1 MAKPKQYPVCLSDEE
16 RARLVTFTTSGVASA
31 RELRRARILVLA
43 AEHWRDTD
51 VANAVGC
58 CPATVERVR
67 RRCVDEGVEAAL
79 VDRTRPGAS
88 PILDREQQA
97 ILLAL
102 TCTDGP
108 RGRGTWTMQL
118 LADQLVVLGVVDR
131 ISDETV
137 RRTLKKKRPQAMAKA
152 SVVHRGIDSRVR
164 RADGSNPRPVCPST
178 RPTSSR
184 HRS

>member
-1 MAKPKQYPVCLSDEE
+1 MPKPKQYSVSLSDEE

-31 RELRRARILVLA
+31 REMRRARILLLA
-43 AEHWRDTD
+43 ADDWRDAD
-51 VANAVGC
+51 VANGVGC

-79 VDRTRPGAS
+79 VDRTRPGAA
-88 PILDREQQA
+88 PILESEQNA
-97 ILLAL
+97 ILVAL

-137 RRTLKKKRPQAMAKA
+137 RRTLNK
-152 SVVHRGIDSRVR
+152 
-164 RADGSNPRPVCPST
+164 T
-178 RPTSSR
+178 TSR
-184 HRS
+184 HGSIKHGVSRN